1 MVNSSFGLNEDV
13 MVGDAKPSCN
23 SIVLSIQIDIFEL
36 SQGFATTRSLAQKCA
51 KKDRMAALNFS
62 HLRYFW
68 MVAKTGSIARAAEQ
82 LHLTPH
88 SISGQLKEFNAV
100 LGIELFRRTG
110 RNLELT
116 DAGRRILIYAD
127 EIFSIGEELLHVLRD
142 EKTIKTLPFRVGVA
156 DSVSKSVAYQ
166 LLEPALKLDEPVRL
180 ICREGR
186 LTMLLADLA
195 IHRLDMIIA
204 DRPIPTHL
212 SVRGYNHLLGE
223 SGLTV
228 FGTRQLAKKLS
239 GSFPASLKT
248 APFLLP
254 GEDVT
259 IRARLIQ
266 WFDTLK
272 LRPHIVGEF
281 DDSALLKSFGQAGS
295 GFFVAPS
302 ASASHVCEQYK
313 VVEVG
318 RIDSIVEQLYAI
330 TTEQR
335 LTHPAI
341 TAICSAAK
349 QEFFGTA
356 RNEQAITE
364 C

>member
-1 MVNSSFGLNEDV
+1 
-13 MVGDAKPSCN
+13 
-23 SIVLSIQIDIFEL
+23 
-36 SQGFATTRSLAQKCA
+36 
-51 KKDRMAALNFS
+51 MAALNFN

-88 SISGQLKEFNAV
+88 SISGQLKEFNAA
-100 LGIELFRRTG
+100 LGVELFRRAG
-110 RNLELT
+110 RSLELT
-116 DAGRRILIYAD
+116 DAGRRILSYAD
-127 EIFSIGEELLHVLRD
+127 EIFSIGDELLDVLRD
-142 EKTIKTLPFRVGVA
+142 EKTIKTRPFRVGVA
-156 DSVSKSVAYQ
+156 DSVSKTIAYQ

-195 IHRLDMIIA
+195 IHRLDMIVA

-228 FGTRQLAKKLS
+228 FGTRQLAKTLS
-239 GSFPASLKT
+239 GNFPASLKN

-254 GEDVT
+254 GEDAT
-259 IRARLIQ
+259 IRPKLIQ
-266 WFDTLK
+266 WFEAND
-272 LRPHIVGEF
+272 LRPQIVGEF

-302 ASASHVCEQYK
+302 AIANHVCEQYK
-313 VVEVG
+313 VVEIG
-318 RIDSIVEQLYAI
+318 RIDSFAEQLYAI
-330 TTEQR
+330 TTERR

-341 TAICSAAK
+341 AAISLAAR
-349 QEFFGTA
+349 QDFFGA
-356 RNEQAITE
+356 KK
-364 C
+364 